1 MVSQQFCLKWNNH
14 QGNLINV
21 FDNLLGKE
29 SLVDVT
35 LGCEGASIKAHK
47 IVLSACSP
55 FFEELFQNNPCKHP
69 IVILKDLK
77 YDDMKT
83 IVQFM
88 YKGEVNV
95 TQDRLSTLL
104 KTAENL
110 KIKGLTEFGNDNQS
124 PKESSAPAAIPERP
138 NSPPSSRHGRPKR
151 KKNSHE
157 SDPMESC
164 SPEVIAESPLNQNS
178 NRSPQAPST
187 STSTSTQPAFTSDEH
202 MEFNV
207 PKTTFDDN
215 YGSNKNSNQQITSD
229 KFRINISSTDYE
241 ENSFAKQV
249 KREKKSSDDEDIP
262 SPNWTQSSNNQY
274 QSNTINIT
282 NESQQPVDIIKPDSP
297 SILPIQMEQ
306 EIVRVKESADFDSFD
321 LGNSADS
328 FSDQSFQGHSFSAS
342 MHESSNP
349 SSEMLT
355 DTLGNPSQMTSNVNS
370 SQGLQYGKRSRS
382 FQQRYLWSKESMEN
396 AVNAVVYSCDT
407 ILGASR
413 KYKVPRETLRRY
425 TIRVKND
432 RFLLKTDKSKDFSHL
447 TKGITDAVPPP
458 DHATLNIEDGNATF
472 YCMRDDPT
480 SFKQIGE
487 KLLDRAQEGNRK

>member
-370 SQGLQYGKRSRS
+370 SQGTSYNEVPSECSICHKR
-382 FQQRYLWSKESMEN
+382 F
-396 AVNAVVYSCDT
+396 
-407 ILGASR
+407 
-413 KYKVPRETLRRY
+413 KYRTNMLNHFNHKH
-425 TIRVKND
+425 KN
-432 RFLLKTDKSKDFSHL
+432 
-447 TKGITDAVPPP
+447 
-458 DHATLNIEDGNATF
+458 
-472 YCMRDDPT
+472 
-480 SFKQIGE
+480 GE
-487 KLLDRAQEGNRK
+487 KVLKCPLCDQLFKWKSQLSNHLDSFHRVVKEFQCGTCGKYFHHYSKLENHHRVVHPNSEIVMKRHPK